1 MKYIKEFNSFNEGM
15 LNNFGKFIL
24 AAMIGYGSMK
34 VYIDTTFLKEIYHEV
49 NDPMNIPNEKESNQI
64 EDISKCII
72 ETIQTS
78 DKFDRFGK
86 DFIIDSLETIEFRLS
101 DESLIDSSI
110 GVFINISGYERYFT
124 SKFLNTPK
132 NENFILIMRN
142 QLYDKNIEEL
152 ILHEMY
158 HYFDYLLKDYSKT
171 IKLDTLYDKR
181 FITDEK
187 YSYDKIRKLL
197 NLPSDEDEEIDK
209 IVKKYGKFVFKNKNY
224 LMSSSEVFARWNS
237 MKYKMI
243 KFNIINSFNEDVT
256 LDDINEL
263 LSNRNIQP
271 SDNSE
276 YIDFLLF
283 ISLNDENIK
292 KLNEIL

>member
-1 MKYIKEFNSFNEGM
+1 MKYIKEFNSFNEGI
-15 LNNFGKFIL
+15 LSNFSKFIL
-24 AAMIGYGSMK
+24 AAMLGYGSMK
-34 VYIDTTFLKEIYHEV
+34 VYKDTKFLKEIYDEV
-49 NDPMNIPNEKESNQI
+49 NDPMKIPNEKESNQI
-64 EDISKCII
+64 EDIRKKVI
-72 ETIQTS
+72 ETIQIS
-78 DKFDRFGK
+78 DRFDKFGK

-101 DESLIDSSI
+101 DDVLLNSSV
-110 GVFINISGYERYFT
+110 GVFINITDYKRYFT
-124 SKFLNTPK
+124 SRFLDVPK

-142 QLYDKNIEEL
+142 RLYDKNIEQL

-158 HYFDYLLKDYSKT
+158 HYFDYLLKDYTKT

-181 FITDEK
+181 FIVDEK
-187 YSYDKIRKLL
+187 YSYEKIRNLL
-197 NLPSDEDEEIDK
+197 NLSSDEDEYE
-209 IVKKYGKFVFKNKNY
+209 YAKFIFDNKNY
-224 LMSSSEVFARWNS
+224 LKSSSEVFARWNS

-243 KFNIINSFNEDVT
+243 KFNIIDSFNDDVT

-263 LSNRNIQP
+263 LSNKNIDP
-271 SDNSE
+271 SDNYE